1 MLQPA
6 RFASAYSCFPQLYIT
21 IFELL
26 MTRISTDSYLLLP
39 LSLLGSSPIGEFV
52 FSKKSTC
59 LDTRSAVAYLTWI
72 LVSYFTPGQR
82 PEGACK
88 SSYIYIS
95 SPASPLATSTDS
107 TWGVLGC
114 AELIFYLF
122 YKPPAFPFRPLWPEC
137 LVKAPFVFF
146 G

>member
-6 RFASAYSCFPQLYIT
+6 RFASACSCPPQLYIT

-26 MTRISTDSYLLLP
+26 MTRISYLLLP
-39 LSLLGSSPIGEFV
+39 LSLLGSSPVGEFV

-82 PEGACK
+82 PEALV
-88 SSYIYIS
+88 SPAIYIF
-95 SPASPLATSTDS
+95 PPLLPLSRPPLI
-107 TWGVLGC
+107 VLR
-114 AELIFYLF
+114 AYWV
-122 YKPPAFPFRPLWPEC
+122 AQS
-137 LVKAPFVFF
+137 
-146 G
+146 